1 MCDNKFHTGS
11 DRAKHQCVTLD
22 LQVGTVEFG
31 TLSPKDTS
39 LHHNH
44 PITSQDPTLTVM
56 DPLTQDSDFILVSK
70 FVEEATSTEDAGN
83 TSQRGAA
90 LGKEEL
96 TR

>member
-1 MCDNKFHTGS
+1 M
-11 DRAKHQCVTLD
+11 
-22 LQVGTVEFG
+22 EFG
-31 TLSPKDTS
+31 TPSPKDTS

-44 PITSQDPTLTVM
+44 PVPSPDPTLTVM

-70 FVEEATSTEDAGN
+70 FVEEATSAEDAVN
-83 TSQRGAA
+83 TSQRGAV

>member
-1 MCDNKFHTGS
+1 
-11 DRAKHQCVTLD
+11 
-22 LQVGTVEFG
+22 
-31 TLSPKDTS
+31 
-39 LHHNH
+39 
-44 PITSQDPTLTVM
+44 M

-70 FVEEATSTEDAGN
+70 FVEEATSAEDVGN

>member
-1 MCDNKFHTGS
+1 M
-11 DRAKHQCVTLD
+11 
-22 LQVGTVEFG
+22 EFG
-31 TLSPKDTS
+31 TSSPKDTS
-39 LHHNH
+39 RHHNH
-44 PITSQDPTLTVM
+44 PVTSHDPTLIVM

-83 TSQRGAA
+83 MSQRGAA